1 MNLVP
6 RDNDST
12 ELKGNLLL
20 IYKRS
25 REHPNRIENLNV
37 VFKGYWKER
46 NPGQASQTHDFI
58 YKKNWQLQQ
67 TRPELNYKPI
77 EMCTNE
83 ELLRELFITPE
94 NFA

>member
-46 NPGQASQTHDFI
+46 NPGQAS
-58 YKKNWQLQQ
+58 
-67 TRPELNYKPI
+67 
-77 EMCTNE
+77 
-83 ELLRELFITPE
+83 
-94 NFA
+94 